1 MNNLHLSGLTRNNW
15 IISAILLVGI
25 LIFMQLYLLS
35 NMGTKG
41 QELNDIRTKQSN
53 LKIENEILKAK
64 ILELRSN
71 KVVLEGLAGDDK
83 LKQKD
88 LKLIDPDALSISF
101 LFRIPS
107 TWPSW
112 TDFTPISLGGRCP
125 RTAVTI

>member
-15 IISAILLVGI
+15 IISAILLVGV

-41 QELNDIRTKQSN
+41 QELNDIRTQQSN

-71 KVVLEGLAGDDK
+71 KVVLEGLAGDDN
-83 LKQKD
+83 LRQKD
-88 LKLIDPDALSISF
+88 LKLIDPDTLSIS
-101 LFRIPS
+101 
-107 TWPSW
+107 
-112 TDFTPISLGGRCP
+112 
-125 RTAVTI
+125 AMN